1 MSDPNHPE
9 VQAVIEDAIARI
21 LKAGKAPGILT
32 PDEEK
37 AKHYL
42 ALGAL
47 FVAVGLDTQILLRQ
61 TSALVKRFK
70 PNAGIELPT
79 SGQVY

>member
-1 MSDPNHPE
+1 
-9 VQAVIEDAIARI
+9 

-32 PDEEK
+32 SDVAQ

-42 ALGAL
+42 ELGAL
-47 FVAVGLDTQILLRQ
+47 FVAVGLDTQILVRH
-61 TSALVKRFK
+61 TSALVRQFK
-70 PNAGIELPT
+70 PDAGIALPT